1 MYPDP
6 EEFKPERWLDP
17 QYPTYKGPLTAYPTL
32 IKCVHVHQ
40 SSFREKRSHP
50 LTYIK
55 SHHQFGYGRRICQG
69 MELVDAELTTACGAI
84 AWGLSLKSKSKAVPE
99 PTSYTSLLITKP
111 LPFDL
116 ELKPRS
122 EARAEQIYGAWRKA
136 KKEDPQLVSRYD
148 RASAAWE

>member
-40 SSFREKRSHP
+40 SPSAKESAANIHQ
-50 LTYIK
+50 

-122 EARAEQIYGAWRKA
+122 EARAEQIYGLWRAA
-136 KKEDPQLVSRYD
+136 KKEDSQLVSRYD
-148 RASAAWE
+148 RPSAEWE